1 MRTKSIAASLGCI
14 CLLAAAGTAP
24 AAAAIC
30 DNRPGTPNQTSGEET
45 SATSIR
51 FKFRIT
57 TRDNEIN
64 KFYDYYVTQKPGNK
78 QVVSQTGVRS
88 HGPYYLG
95 FGSIDYVNV
104 NDLKPGGEYCF
115 YIRARSERGTKGCVS
130 AQWAAPA
137 CVKIA
142 GGPSASPNAP
152 GPFGAVAA
160 DGKGAWGYA
169 VAQASE
175 AQARTN
181 AVKGCGN
188 ANCKVELSGRGTCA
202 AYAQS
207 RANGGYWYGLGLSTN
222 NYMGAR
228 EAAERGCAKGAPKTT
243 CKIQKTYCTTKR

>member
-14 CLLAAAGTAP
+14 CLLAAAGAAP

-64 KFYDYYVTQKPGNK
+64 KYYDYYVTQKPGNK

-142 GGPSASPNAP
+142 GGPSASPTAR
-152 GPFGAVAA
+152 GPWGAVAS
-160 DGKGAWGYA
+160 DSKGKFGYGVVLA
-169 VAQASE
+169 NE
-175 AQARTN
+175 AQARFN
-181 AVKGCGN
+181 ALKMCGSG
-188 ANCKVELSGRGTCA
+188 CKVELANDKGRCA
-202 AYAQS
+202 AFAEH
-207 RANGGYWYGLGLSTN
+207 RAANGAYWYGMGLSN
-222 NYMGAR
+222 SSDGAR
-228 EAAERGCAKGAPKTT
+228 NGAIGGCQRGAPKGT
-243 CKIQKTYCTTKR
+243 CKITKSHCGFNG